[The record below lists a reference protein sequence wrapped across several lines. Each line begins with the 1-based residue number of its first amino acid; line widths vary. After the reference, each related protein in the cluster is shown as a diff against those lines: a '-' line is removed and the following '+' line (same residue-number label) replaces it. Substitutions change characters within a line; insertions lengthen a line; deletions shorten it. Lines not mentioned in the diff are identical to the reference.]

1 MAGPSNLHILRP
13 ESSSDLAAAVEKL
26 KREMP
31 QIREYNQQMAKVIRS
46 EFESYIAE
54 GFTSAQAL
62 QLVKAKLT
70 PPAK

>member
-1 MAGPSNLHILRP
+1 MAGPPNLHILHP
-13 ESSSDLAAAVEKL
+13 DGASDIAAAVEKL
-26 KREMP
+26 KREMQ

-46 EFESYIAE
+46 EFDSYVAE
-54 GFTSAQAL
+54 GFTAAQAL